1 MKMTDTNPMA
11 ELRMT
16 GLILGH
22 EKLAGI
28 QERSRGKYLAAVLQ
42 NALQWSDQDHLG
54 LWMDCF
60 AVSLG
65 EERP

>member
-1 MKMTDTNPMA
+1 MNMTDTKAMA

-16 GLILGH
+16 GFIFGQ

-28 QERSRGKYLAAVLQ
+28 QERSRGKYLAAAWQ
-42 NALQWSDQDHLG
+42 KEPQESDQDQLCLRG
-54 LWMDCF
+54 GCF